1 MESIVENQRRII
13 EDVTGK
19 PAKETPQVWALYKE
33 VLDQKLSIK
42 STLKADQEDNLDAFA
57 QQIIDAM

>member
-19 PAKETPQVWALYKE
+19 PAKETPQVWALYKRYLIIMIRE
-33 VLDQKLSIK
+33 CGF
-42 STLKADQEDNLDAFA
+42 LK
-57 QQIIDAM
+57 M

>member
-13 EDVTGK
+13 DYVTGK

-33 VLDQKLSIK
+33 VLDYYDKGMRVP
-42 STLKADQEDNLDAFA
+42 F
-57 QQIIDAM
+57 